1 MSFRPRRV
9 EDWFDAVPNLLSEDW
24 DTEVEKPQATLS
36 HLACPWGGHL
46 IRVSVAGISVSDA
59 HGMKKSHVLV
69 RPETRAA
76 FGTGALLEHFAPG
89 DAVLQRWADWG
100 LLRLC
105 SILFGDM
112 AGPTFTKSARSLK
125 TAPVLTHQRLRR
137 DFPSPGD
144 AAMAFFHEGDDAQ
157 EGFLMCSP
165 TVATEN
171 KFDLVGVF
179 RMPDEKF
186 GSWTSIHFQ
195 LLLDSATRA
204 SHWLLNGPRTREMRQ
219 ADAEAYVVLTIQSCK
234 RGLPLYPFVASLQNA
249 GTEPTVCIAA
259 GEHLGLEK
267 WIRFSPGQSLP
278 GSEKFRLSDYIQ
290 LFLQSLGEAVP
301 IYSIMDGRKLVPYQ
315 CVARRQDWLRVRQKF
330 VECFLLQKTAY
341 RRANG
346 GSTAPSLHEDVDPRF
361 ITERSPPEL
370 LRTMSRGHHG
380 TSGLRLVVR
389 RTFVE
394 VESEESDDDFVPSER
409 QSQRPKT
416 TTILPVEI
424 SVA

>member
-1 MSFRPRRV
+1 MMSFRPRCV
-9 EDWFDAVPNLLSEDW
+9 EDWLEAVPNLLSDDW
-24 DTEVEKPQATLS
+24 DIEVEKPQATLS
-36 HLACPWGGHL
+36 YMACPWGGQL
-46 IRVSVAGISVSDA
+46 IRVAVAGICVSDA
-59 HGMKKSHVLV
+59 PVKKSHVLV

-76 FGTGALLEHFAPG
+76 FGTGSLLEHFAPG
-89 DAVLQRWADWG
+89 NAVVLRWADWG

-112 AGPTFTKSARSLK
+112 AGPTFTTSARNLK
-125 TAPVLTHQRLRR
+125 TAPVLTYQRLRR

-144 AAMAFFHEGDDAQ
+144 AAIALFHEGDDAQ
-157 EGFLMCSP
+157 EGFLMSSP

-171 KFDLVGVF
+171 KFDLMGVF

-186 GSWTSIHFQ
+186 TSWTSIHFQ
-195 LLLDSATRA
+195 LLLDSACRA

-234 RGLPLYPFVASLQNA
+234 RGLPLYPFVPTHGAM
-249 GTEPTVCIAA
+249 EPTVSIAA
-259 GEHLGLEK
+259 GEHLGLDK
-267 WIRFSPGQSLP
+267 WIRFTPGQV
-278 GSEKFRLSDYIQ
+278 GSEKFRLSEYIQ
-290 LFLQSLGEAVP
+290 LFLQNLGEALP
-301 IYSIMDGRKLVPYQ
+301 IYYIMDGRKLVPYQ
-315 CVARRQDWLRVRQKF
+315 CVVRREDWLRVRKRF

-346 GSTAPSLHEDVDPRF
+346 GSTAPSLHEDVEPRF
-361 ITERSPPEL
+361 ITERSPPAGL
-370 LRTMSRGHHG
+370 LRTGARAAGV
-380 TSGLRLVVR
+380 RVVVR

-394 VESEESDDDFVPSER
+394 VESEEESDDDVVPSGR

>member
-36 HLACPWGGHL
+36 HLACPWGGRL
-46 IRVSVAGISVSDA
+46 IRVAVAGISVSDA
-59 HGMKKSHVLV
+59 PMKKSHVLV

-76 FGTGALLEHFAPG
+76 FGSGSLLEHLAPG
-89 DAVLQRWADWG
+89 EAVLRRWADWG

-112 AGPTFTKSARSLK
+112 AGPTFTTSARTLK

-186 GSWTSIHFQ
+186 WSWTSIHFQ
-195 LLLDSATRA
+195 LLLDSACRA
-204 SHWLLNGPRTREMRQ
+204 SHWLLNGPLTREMRQ

-234 RGLPLYPFVASLQNA
+234 RGLPLYPFVASVA
-249 GTEPTVCIAA
+249 RGATEPTVSIAA
-259 GEHLGLEK
+259 GEHLGLDK
-267 WIRFSPGQSLP
+267 WIRFSPGQV
-278 GSEKFRLSDYIQ
+278 GSEKFRLSEYIQ
-290 LFLQSLGEAVP
+290 LFLQSLGELVP

-315 CVARRQDWLRVRQKF
+315 CVLRREDWRRVRQRF

-346 GSTAPSLHEDVDPRF
+346 GSTAPSLHEDVEPRF
-361 ITERSPPEL
+361 ITERERPPAEL
-370 LRTMSRGHHG
+370 LRTRRGG
-380 TSGLRLVVR
+380 TSGVRVVVR

-394 VESEESDDDFVPSER
+394 VESEESDDDVMPSER